1 VTPDAAAPDTVTTD
15 NVTTGT
21 VTTDTVSR
29 SRRLAGRGLRLAGL
43 AVLLA
48 AAALFPAA
56 FPNATVTN
64 FAVITLIFVAVASA
78 WNMFSGYSGYISL
91 GHAVFYGTG
100 AYFLVV
106 AAKDW
111 HVSGSTVFW
120 LVPLAGAVS
129 ALVAVPVGLVALRVR
144 RHTFVVIT
152 IALFFIAQLSASN
165 LSVTGGSSGLLAP
178 ALNTWSSATYN
189 NPFYYVAL
197 LIAVAAIALSVLVRR
212 SRFGLQL
219 RAIRDDEDRA
229 AGLGVR
235 AMPVKLSALV
245 LSAFVTGMAG
255 AVWVF
260 FEGQAVP
267 QFVFDPLFDL
277 AVVLMAFFGGL
288 GTIAGPVLGALIL
301 EPTQMWLTLQE
312 ANEYTAQILFGA
324 LFLVVILFLPR
335 GVLPTGAE
343 YLATGRAWWR
353 RRRGLAVRPDEAT
366 AHAAEL
372 TPDAELALDAELA
385 PEARS
390 AGGAAGSAP

>member
-1 VTPDAAAPDTVTTD
+1 VTPDTAAPDRVTNETVTHD
-15 NVTTGT
+15 
-21 VTTDTVSR
+21 VSR
-29 SRRLAGRGLRLAGL
+29 SRRLAGRGLRLAGV
-43 AVLLA
+43 AVLIA

-56 FPNATVTN
+56 FPNPTATN
-64 FAVITLIFVAVASA
+64 FGVITLIFIAVVSA
-78 WNMFSGYSGYISL
+78 WNLFSGYSGYLSL

-111 HVSGSTVFW
+111 NLTGSTIFL
-120 LVPLAGAVS
+120 LVPLAGAV
-129 ALVAVPVGLVALRVR
+129 AAAIAVPVGLVALRVR
-144 RHTFVVIT
+144 RHTFVVVT

-178 ALNTWSSATYN
+178 VPNNWNPATYN
-189 NPFYYVAL
+189 NPFYYLAL
-197 LIAVAAIALSVLVRR
+197 LIAVAAVALSVVVRR

-235 AMPVKLSALV
+235 PMPVKLTALV
-245 LSAFVTGMAG
+245 ISAFITGMAG
-255 AVWVF
+255 GVWVYF
-260 FEGQAVP
+260 IGQAYP

-301 EPTQMWLTLQE
+301 EPTQMWLNLQE
-312 ANEYTAQILFGA
+312 ANGYTAEILFGA

-335 GVLPTGAE
+335 GLLPTGGE
-343 YLATGRAWWR
+343 YVTAGRARWQ
-353 RRRGLAVRPDEAT
+353 RRRGLPARPAG
-366 AHAAEL
+366 APAPAAD
-372 TPDAELALDAELA
+372 PAAQARPAADALLA
-385 PEARS
+385 PEGRS
-390 AGGAAGSAP
+390 ASGAAGSAP

>member
-1 VTPDAAAPDTVTTD
+1 VTPDAADAGAAGA
-15 NVTTGT
+15 GT
-21 VTTDTVSR
+21 ADAVSR
-29 SRRLAGRGLRLAGL
+29 KRQLAGRGLQLAGVAAL
-43 AVLLA
+43 IA

-56 FPNATVTN
+56 FPNATATN
-64 FAVITLIFVAVASA
+64 FAVVTLIFVAVVSG
-78 WNMFSGYSGYISL
+78 WNMFSGYSGYLSL

-111 HVSGSTVFW
+111 HLTGSTVFW
-120 LVPLAGAVS
+120 LVPLAGAV
-129 ALVAVPVGLVALRVR
+129 AAVIAVPLGLVALRVR

-178 ALNTWSSATYN
+178 ALSNWNAATYN
-189 NPFYYVAL
+189 DPFYYVAL
-197 LIAVAAIALSVLVRR
+197 LIAVAAVVLSVLVRR

-235 AMPVKLSALV
+235 AMPVKLTALV
-245 LSAFVTGMAG
+245 MSAFITGMAG
-255 AVWVF
+255 AVWVYF
-260 FEGQAVP
+260 LGEAVP

-288 GTIAGPVLGALIL
+288 GTVAGPVLGALIL
-301 EPTQMWLTLQE
+301 EPTQMWLNLQE
-312 ANEYTAQILFGA
+312 SNEYTAEILFGA

-335 GVLPTGAE
+335 GVLPTATE
-343 YLATGRAWWR
+343 YITAGRARWDRRHELATGHDRQ
-353 RRRGLAVRPDEAT
+353 
-366 AHAAEL
+366 
-372 TPDAELALDAELA
+372 LA
-385 PEARS
+385 PETQPAADTRAAS
-390 AGGAAGSAP
+390 EAAGGAP

>member
-1 VTPDAAAPDTVTTD
+1 VTPEAAAPDTVTTE
-15 NVTTGT
+15 T
-21 VTTDTVSR
+21 VTTETASR
-29 SRRLAGRGLRLAGL
+29 TRLLAGRGLRLAGVAGL
-43 AVLLA
+43 IA

-56 FPNATVTN
+56 FPNATATN
-64 FAVITLIFVAVASA
+64 FAVDTLIFVAVVSA
-78 WNMFSGYSGYISL
+78 WNMFSGYSGYLSL

-111 HVSGSTVFW
+111 HLTGSTVFW
-120 LVPLAGAVS
+120 LVPLAGAV
-129 ALVAVPVGLVALRVR
+129 AAVIAVPVGLVALRVR

-178 ALNTWSSATYN
+178 ALNNWNAATYN
-189 NPFYYVAL
+189 NPFYYLAM
-197 LIAVAAIALSVLVRR
+197 LIAISAVALSVLVRR

-235 AMPVKLSALV
+235 AMPVKLTALV
-245 LSAFVTGMAG
+245 MSAFITGMAG

-260 FEGQAVP
+260 FLGEAVP

-288 GTIAGPVLGALIL
+288 GTVAGPVLGALIL
-301 EPTQMWLTLQE
+301 EPTQMWLNLQE
-312 ANEYTAQILFGA
+312 SNEYTAEILFGA

-335 GVLPTGAE
+335 GVLPTGGE
-343 YLATGRAWWR
+343 YLTAGRAWWQ
-353 RRRGLAVRPDEAT
+353 RRRGLPARPDGQPV
-366 AHAAEL
+366 
-372 TPDAELALDAELA
+372 PDAQLA
-385 PEARS
+385 PGTQPAPQGQAAS
-390 AGGAAGSAP
+390 GGAGSAP

>member
-1 VTPDAAAPDTVTTD
+1 VTPDTAAPDRVTNETVTHD
-15 NVTTGT
+15 
-21 VTTDTVSR
+21 VSR
-29 SRRLAGRGLRLAGL
+29 SRRLAGRGLRLAGV
-43 AVLLA
+43 AVVIA

-56 FPNATVTN
+56 FPNPTATN
-64 FAVITLIFVAVASA
+64 FGVITLIFIAVVSA
-78 WNMFSGYSGYISL
+78 WNLFSGYSGYLSL

-111 HVSGSTVFW
+111 NLTGSTIFL
-120 LVPLAGAVS
+120 LVPLAGAV
-129 ALVAVPVGLVALRVR
+129 AAAIAVPVGLVALRVR
-144 RHTFVVIT
+144 RHTFVVVT

-178 ALNTWSSATYN
+178 VPNNWNPATYN
-189 NPFYYVAL
+189 NPFYYLAL
-197 LIAVAAIALSVLVRR
+197 LIAVAAVALSVVVRR

-235 AMPVKLSALV
+235 PMPVKLTALV
-245 LSAFVTGMAG
+245 ISAFITGMAG
-255 AVWVF
+255 GVWVYF
-260 FEGQAVP
+260 IGQAYP

-301 EPTQMWLTLQE
+301 EPTQMWLNLQE
-312 ANEYTAQILFGA
+312 ANGYTAEILFGA

-335 GVLPTGAE
+335 GLLPTGGE
-343 YLATGRAWWR
+343 YVTAGRARWQ
-353 RRRGLAVRPDEAT
+353 RRRGLPARPAG
-366 AHAAEL
+366 APAPAAD
-372 TPDAELALDAELA
+372 PAAQARPAADAPLA
-385 PEARS
+385 PEGRS
-390 AGGAAGSAP
+390 ASGAAGSAP